1 MRWSVCSRALYF
13 PVISAELRGVIVGQ
27 FTEYGPDLN
36 HEDME
41 EMVSRLLSRHGL
53 DGIPVAY
60 RFPVGHVVGNYPM
73 IEGHK
78 WNCGWVRIWWN
89 FIL

>member
-1 MRWSVCSRALYF
+1 M
-13 PVISAELRGVIVGQ
+13 IVGQ
-27 FTEYGPDLN
+27 FTEYTYDLN

-41 EMVSRLLSRHGL
+41 EMVSLLLSRHGL

-60 RFPVGHVVGNYPM
+60 RFPVGHAVGNYPM